1 MAFPSHVGVEG
12 DAWPAQFAA
21 GGSFTGG
28 AIEID
33 VPTRWLPQFAQSAAL
48 ARTWTWL
55 TAPPVGTC

>member
-1 MAFPSHVGVEG
+1 MEG

-48 ARTWTWL
+48 ARTWTSL